1 MNGHLEV
8 QQCTVDFTIIL
19 VIHIVLIHNVL
30 IHKLLNFTH
39 QWHFKKLP
47 NIFSQHFCYASEVHT
62 YNTRYASKSNFYKPR
77 FRTNIGKQTT
87 SAMAT
92 EMWQQLP
99 THVKN
104 KIKKVCAVCFD
115 PPKRVNLQQAYQQKS
130 PVKISGIK
138 RSSSTSFSNN
148 QDQYKILKQAKILP
162 TSTHFEYN
170 AKIGSS
176 LVTVEQALS
185 ADLYKNIDVH
195 AKVMS
200 KQQNKQP
207 ILRNGKKI
215 FKVDC
220 IIADQTHSIKL
231 VLWEELINQVDCGK
245 SYLFRGVTTRV
256 FDDVKYLSTNEAT
269 IIENKDD
276 ITNVNLT
283 FDEIKDTIVEGKC
296 IGVHIKKQQTCVICN
311 HTLDTE
317 TDKELVTC
325 PHCNITML
333 SSTCTTKV
341 ECSM

>member
-1 MNGHLEV
+1 MKTARNSRTPYFD
-8 QQCTVDFTIIL
+8 C
-19 VIHIVLIHNVL
+19 LIQTD
-30 IHKLLNFTH
+30 KE
-39 QWHFKKLP
+39 KK
-47 NIFSQHFCYASEVHT
+47 I
-62 YNTRYASKSNFYKPR
+62 R
-77 FRTNIGKQTT
+77 
-87 SAMAT
+87 
-92 EMWQQLP
+92 
-99 THVKN
+99 
-104 KIKKVCAVCFD
+104 AVCFD

-207 ILRNGKKI
+207 ILRNGKNI

-283 FDEIKDTIVEGKC
+283 SDEIKDTIVEGKC

-341 ECSM
+341 VCSITVKTLNGKLLTFTCFNDAVQSFLASVDHKDTSVDAISHEELQKLMLCSGQMRMIVDKSSQVIYQFLLDG